1 MNFLEFIRVRQ
12 MFETRSI
19 PDPHAFVRDKIRA
32 LDLSDKIIAGQS
44 VTVGCSSR
52 DISNYD
58 KVVKA
63 TVDGLKAHGLEP
75 FLFPSMGSHGAATAE
90 GQKRGLEL

>member
-19 PDPHAFVRDKIRA
+19 PDPYAFVRDKIRA

-44 VTVGCSSR
+44 VTVGCSSLS
-52 DISNYD
+52 ISNHD
-58 KVVKA
+58 KVAKA
-63 TVDGLKAHGLEP
+63 TVNGLKAHGLEP
-75 FLFPSMGSHGAATAE
+75 FLFPSRGSHRAATAE
-90 GQKRGLEL
+90 GQKRVLEL